1 MRGYPQ
7 FSLWISIALAK
18 IYISC
23 IIITE
28 GKNTFELVGTALKEK
43 EKTAP
48 QQGERQGGA
57 RAPPRNFQI
66 WINFRYKSGSLLT
79 KMEAIVSKY
88 CQS

>member
-28 GKNTFELVGTALKEK
+28 GKNTFEWVGTALKEK

-57 RAPPRNFQI
+57 RAPPEI
-66 WINFRYKSGSLLT
+66 FRFELTSATKVEVCLL
-79 KMEAIVSKY
+79 KWKL
-88 CQS
+88 